1 MGEQLPSKRIRS
13 VHKLLQQNGVHQS
26 HVFLHGDNDFSYVTY
41 MQGKSYEYCVTDFTD
56 ASG

>member
-26 HVFLHGDNDFSYVTY
+26 HGFLVVIMISITY
-41 MQGKSYEYCVTDFTD
+41 MQGKSYKYCVTDFTD
-56 ASG
+56 ASS